1 MIRLTLTVLTLLLL
15 AIAAHAQT
23 VPSSRPPTL
32 GVGLTDGSGSCNTGT
47 QQAVSNI
54 AQQGCV
60 QGYTANHTVALVDG
74 VLSYAAN
81 GGSSVTFTLARA
93 TSGDGAQGVGYCFA
107 DWTHHGYTLATAT
120 STFTGSAGVSGSS
133 QAFPAD
139 TFVCAQSDGADHW
152 TLEVVWGDMA
162 RGAGAGVS
170 SLASG
175 SSDLT
180 VAGTGGGPF
189 TGAATVTH
197 TKPLRSQ
204 AGGSIVAADGGKI
217 VYNTGGTG
225 ITLPVHTTTGFGA
238 GFATTVLTDGTA
250 ATITVTTDDING
262 NTTVPLGIKQGIGI
276 VGDGTGSYKGLLGMP
291 SVVASGVLVSSAGR
305 VPSWQAGTSSQLVLG
320 NGALGTLG
328 TAAAVNTGT
337 SGATIP
343 LLNGNWT
350 ESGNVTF
357 SGTILAS
364 GLSSGTCSNGISLDS
379 GNNIVKISCPAGSG
393 LSGMTTGQLGVAGG
407 ATSITSSVP
416 FGLTGNSTI
425 VETTS
430 GGLLTQSLIPPA
442 TLATGTSV
450 SLTAPKQY
458 YVCTGTCTVTPPV
471 PAAGY
476 EFCVMNDNNVA
487 TVITLAALGSSAMYE
502 NTARTAYGTAG
513 TGTLVSTGAVGNE
526 VCIVGRDSTHYLT
539 PRANGSWTA
548 S

>member
-1 MIRLTLTVLTLLLL
+1 MIRLTLTVLSLLLL

-32 GVGLTDGSGSCNTGT
+32 GVGLTDGSGPCNTGT
-47 QQAVSNI
+47 QQAVNNI

-74 VLSYAAN
+74 ILSYAAN

-107 DWTHHGYTLATAT
+107 DWTHHGYTLATTT

-162 RGAGAGVS
+162 RGLAGVS
-170 SLASG
+170 SIASA
-175 SSDLT
+175 SADII
-180 VAGTGGGPF
+180 VAGTGSGPF
-189 TGAATVTH
+189 TGAVTVA
-197 TKPLRSQ
+197 KKSPLRPQ
-204 AGGSIVAADGGKI
+204 AGGSILAADGGGI

-225 ITLPVHTTTGFGA
+225 ITLPAHGTTGFGP
-238 GFATTVLTDGTA
+238 GFATTILTDATA
-250 ATITVTTDDING
+250 ATLTITTDTLNG
-262 NTTVPLGIKQGIGI
+262 NATEPLGIKQGLGI
-276 VGDGTGSYKGLLGMP
+276 VGDGTGLYKGLLGMP
-291 SVVASGVLVSSAGR
+291 EVVASGVLVSSSGR
-305 VPSWQAGTSSQLVLG
+305 VPSWQAGTTSQLVLG
-320 NGALGTLG
+320 NGSLGTLG

-364 GLSSGTCSNGISLDS
+364 GLSSGTCSSGISLDS
-379 GNNIVKISCPAGSG
+379 GNNIVKITCPAGSG

-416 FGLTGNSTI
+416 FGLTGNSTV

-430 GGLLTQSLIPPA
+430 GGLLTPSLIPPA

-476 EFCVMNDNNVA
+476 EFCVMNDDNVA
-487 TVITLAALGSSAMYE
+487 TVITLAALGSSARYE
-502 NTARTAYGTAG
+502 NTARTAYGAAG
-513 TGTLVSTGAVGNE
+513 TGTLVSTGAVGDE
-526 VCIVGRDSTHYLT
+526 VCIVGRDATHYLT